1 MLCGTDLHS
10 IRSFSVASPTKYLEF
25 PNNIIRAAVE
35 SRGQNRIVVVREGG
49 DGQFDN
55 DSNILSIF
63 SSYQSRHLAYL
74 LKKKNHSHKT
84 KTKKSLKFVPTHTKN
99 ADYTYLSW
107 DFVLPIQM
115 IYVPKVI
122 SWIRNLHFNG
132 LKNHCMFNDY
142 ICIL

>member
-1 MLCGTDLHS
+1 MLNRQTTINNLHHMELCKKTSTTKPPKMEEKCNVTKLKSEMLCGTDLHS

-74 LKKKNHSHKT
+74 LKKKN
-84 KTKKSLKFVPTHTKN
+84 THTK
-99 ADYTYLSW
+99 
-107 DFVLPIQM
+107 QRQK
-115 IYVPKVI
+115 KV
-122 SWIRNLHFNG
+122 
-132 LKNHCMFNDY
+132 
-142 ICIL
+142 